1 MSAFPPPAAN
11 TTATVDSPARPP
23 SSDSA
28 APHTPNVPLLP
39 EVTVRLGDLVPRQY
53 RHYFSGRP
61 ERRPYTRRRYDFPG
75 NLGFLPLV
83 RAFLSTCAA
92 DRPSDFRDLFTLLGS
107 ELAANAI
114 AHTYSGRPGGAFTLI
129 TRRSVDALT
138 LLCCDEGTAIPAR
151 GRRVSGAS
159 VGIEGDAASVP
170 ERSPLQPG
178 RLVSDADSSRGLA
191 LVDALATSW
200 GDNGDP
206 YYRKVWFR
214 LDFDLTANAWN
225 RL

>member
-1 MSAFPPPAAN
+1 MPASPLPAAN
-11 TTATVDSPARPP
+11 ASATAQSSAQPP
-23 SSDSA
+23 SWGSA
-28 APHTPNVPLLP
+28 APYPSNVPPLP

-53 RHYFSGRP
+53 RHYFSCRP

-92 DRPSDFRDLFTLLGS
+92 DRPADYRDLFTLLGS

-114 AHTYSGRPGGAFTLI
+114 AHTYSGGPGGAFTLI

-151 GRRVSGAS
+151 GHRVSGAS
-159 VGIEGDAASVP
+159 VEADAVSVP

-178 RLVSDADSSRGLA
+178 RLVNDADSSRGLA
-191 LVDALATSW
+191 LVDTLATSW

-214 LDFDLTANAWN
+214 LDFDLTASAWS